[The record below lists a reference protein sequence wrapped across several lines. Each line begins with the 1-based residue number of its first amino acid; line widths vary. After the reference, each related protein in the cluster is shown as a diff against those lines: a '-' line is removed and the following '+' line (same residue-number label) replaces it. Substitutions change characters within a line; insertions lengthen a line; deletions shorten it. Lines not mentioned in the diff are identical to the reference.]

1 MRIKLF
7 NGRFLDGRGEQGDC
21 LYLEN
26 GLIAKEGPAD
36 EVIDCRGLVVMPAFI
51 DMHTHL
57 RDPGWPE
64 KETIETGM
72 RAALHGGYGTLCAMA
87 NTNPVC
93 ATPELVEENHRI
105 AKELNLCHLI
115 QSGAAGE
122 ELNDGIPTDRAA
134 LSKVTKV
141 LTNDGKT
148 IFSDSFMEQ
157 LMVDSEEYGF
167 IISTHSQPERQIVAR
182 DIELLKKVGG
192 NLHVGHISHRETAAM
207 IREAKKQ
214 GLPITCEVTPHHL
227 FGWDCDYRVNPPL
240 RSRADVEA
248 LIQGCKDGT
257 VDCLS
262 TDHAPH
268 TPEAK
273 AAGMAGISNIDYA
286 LSVYWKVFSE
296 NGLTLQDLT
305 RMGAMRPAQ
314 LLGLPQGLLEIGR
327 PADLMAFDPEEIW
340 NIREEDLFSRSH
352 NTPFLGR
359 EVKGRVHWTMI
370 GGEMRYEYH
379 G

>member
-122 ELNDGIPTDRAA
+122 ELNDEIPTDRAA

-157 LMVDSEEYGF
+157 LMVDSKEYGF

-340 NIREEDLFSRSH
+340 HIREEDLFSRSH

>member
-7 NGRFLDGRGEQGDC
+7 NGRCLDGRGEQGDC

-122 ELNDGIPTDRAA
+122 ELNDEIPTDRAA

-240 RSRADVEA
+240 SSRADVEA

-305 RMGAMRPAQ
+305 
-314 LLGLPQGLLEIGR
+314 
-327 PADLMAFDPEEIW
+327 
-340 NIREEDLFSRSH
+340 
-352 NTPFLGR
+352 
-359 EVKGRVHWTMI
+359 
-370 GGEMRYEYH
+370 
-379 G
+379 